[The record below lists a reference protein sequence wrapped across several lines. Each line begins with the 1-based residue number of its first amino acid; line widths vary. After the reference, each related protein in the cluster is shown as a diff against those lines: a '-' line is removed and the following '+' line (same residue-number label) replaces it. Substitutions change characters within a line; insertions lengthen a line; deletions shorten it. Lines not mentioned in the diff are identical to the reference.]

1 MSNYL
6 ISVFITWLNPQAGKM
21 KRTLHSDWLLEWARW
36 AHLARLGNPVLFPQV
51 KVLFW
56 AM

>member
-21 KRTLHSDWLLEWARW
+21 KQTLHSDWLLEWARW